1 MRDSQ
6 SALDSIFLS
15 YNKILLKLKQENKT
29 TKNGKEITHKDLR
42 MAINIMLKKHP
53 ICRWRSE
60 KINSKKYFI
69 LIEGYYWLKYVYFQ
83 QEKSQVDAD
92 INFFETRIK
101 EYEKILSVKESKKL
115 FNNILEKE
123 LEKFFNRKYR
133 TIHRYLK
140 ILEDKNNTSFKYEN
154 NGQIYISNI
163 GIELLC
169 KKYFKQKYLEIL
181 EEYKMELTEQY
192 IKAGYIYDNFFNLN

>member
-6 SALDSIFLS
+6 SVLDNIFLS
-15 YNKILLKLKQENKT
+15 YNKILVKLKQENKT

-42 MAINIMLKKHP
+42 MAIDIMLKKHP
-53 ICRWRSE
+53 MCRWRSE

-69 LIEGYYWLKYVYFQ
+69 LVEGYYWLRDVYFQ
-83 QEKSQVDAD
+83 KEKSQIDAD
-92 INFFETRIK
+92 IDFFETRIK
-101 EYEKILSVKESKKL
+101 EYEKILFIEKSKEL
-115 FNNILEKE
+115 FNDIPENE
-123 LEKFFNRKYR
+123 LEKFFKRKYR

-140 ILEDKNNTSFKYEN
+140 ILAEKNDISFRYEN
-154 NGQIYISNI
+154 AGQIYISHK

-169 KKYFKQKYLEIL
+169 KKFFKQKYLEIL
-181 EEYKMELTEQY
+181 ENYKMELTEQY